1 MAICRLTTLQGIK
14 WWSLTRTKRI
24 PWGEEIDGINMANQ
38 LERRRLKEKKNNS
51 GGIVKG
57 QRSGISLFSFLEFA
71 LHRQTEWSSLPCS
84 GFCVKEGH
92 YHNNKSLYC
101 RFFSC
106 SENVHGCDHYQ
117 HAYVYKQFQRQIY
130 PLAIVG
136 FNDVFTKR
144 FLINNSAPHAH
155 KISTSIA

>member
-1 MAICRLTTLQGIK
+1 MRLSFIALHRVHGYLIFVA
-14 WWSLTRTKRI
+14 WTRKPCTPCGLRDLRAK
-24 PWGEEIDGINMANQ
+24 
-38 LERRRLKEKKNNS
+38 NS
-51 GGIVKG
+51 GSIVKG

-92 YHNNKSLYC
+92 YNNNKSLYC